1 MPASVALAC
10 KLTRRNK
17 LNEEFSRRITTPV
30 SWLHSD
36 LKGLLNDKNQK
47 WSIIALALVVFQT
60 DALRPEYTNYDILNE
75 IMKLE
80 NCDFD
85 KDCLTATLNELE
97 RTYLKQKDG
106 IFTFQVP
113 VVKKVLLKF
122 IFQKHPELINC
133 CDEKIRKRRVCT
145 NDSIPANIVGEYRKS
160 FYIKQTQN

>member
-1 MPASVALAC
+1 M
-10 KLTRRNK
+10 
-17 LNEEFSRRITTPV
+17 
-30 SWLHSD
+30 
-36 LKGLLNDKNQK
+36 
-47 WSIIALALVVFQT
+47 ALVVFQT

-133 CDEKIRKRRVCT
+133 CDEKKRKRRVCT

>member
-1 MPASVALAC
+1 M
-10 KLTRRNK
+10 
-17 LNEEFSRRITTPV
+17 

-106 IFTFQVP
+106 F
-113 VVKKVLLKF
+113 
-122 IFQKHPELINC
+122 
-133 CDEKIRKRRVCT
+133 
-145 NDSIPANIVGEYRKS
+145 
-160 FYIKQTQN
+160 FYISSASCEKSSFEVHFSETPGTYQLL

>member
-1 MPASVALAC
+1 M
-10 KLTRRNK
+10 
-17 LNEEFSRRITTPV
+17 

-85 KDCLTATLNELE
+85 KDCLTATLKELE

-122 IFQKHPELINC
+122 IFSETPGTYQLL
-133 CDEKIRKRRVCT
+133 
-145 NDSIPANIVGEYRKS
+145 
-160 FYIKQTQN
+160 